1 MSMTTGRPLFNR
13 RNFLRHSALAG
24 TALAL
29 AGDASPAQASADE
42 WFDRPMRWAQLTLV
56 EDDPGTYD
64 LNFWLDYFRRTHSDA
79 ACLSAGGCVAY
90 YPTKIPLHYRSQ
102 WLGAS
107 DAFGDLVAGC
117 RKLNM
122 VVIARTDPHAAHQDV
137 CDRHPDWIAVNAAG
151 EKIRHPVMPELWITC
166 ALGPYNFDF
175 MTSVTKEIVELYKVD
190 GVFSNRWSGSG
201 MCYCEHCRE
210 NFHAAVGLDLPR
222 TNNPQDPSRRA
233 YMGWRQQRLFELWR
247 LWDGE
252 IRKLNPAARYIPN
265 SGGGAGADLDM
276 KAIGELAPILFADR
290 QARSGVTPPWANGKN
305 GKEYRST
312 MGAKPIGGIF
322 SVGVEEPYR
331 WKDSVQSA
339 PEIRL
344 WVLDGIANG
353 LRPWFTKFA
362 GSLYDR
368 RWLKVVEDLYVW
380 HHRNERYLRNV
391 RPLARVAMVYSQQT
405 SHFYGAQQAR
415 QKVEDHTQ
423 GYYQALIEARI
434 PFEMVHDRLLDAAH
448 IDQFKVLIFPNIA
461 ALSSRQCAQIR
472 DYVQRGGSI
481 VATHETSLYD
491 EWGVRR
497 ADFGLADLFGASFG
511 GATDARMQN
520 SYLRLEADPATGKRH
535 PLLAGLDDTGR
546 IINGVSR
553 VHTKTIGT
561 YANPPLTLIPSY
573 PDLPMEEVFPRVPKT
588 DIPEVY
594 VRETGKGR
602 VVYFPWDIDRTF
614 WEVLSVDHAKLLRN
628 AVDWAA
634 NEAPPVTVTGP
645 GVLDVTIW
653 KQASSLTVHLVN
665 LTNPMMMKGP
675 LREFLPTPP
684 QNVSVRL
691 PAGAKVK
698 KVQLL
703 ASGQVP
709 RVRESNGTVSLTV
722 PSILDHEVIAIDL

>member
-1 MSMTTGRPLFNR
+1 MNR

-29 AGDASPAQASADE
+29 AGDARPAPAPADE

-102 WLGAS
+102 WLGAG

-151 EKIRHPVMPELWITC
+151 EKIRHPVMSELWITC

-175 MTSVTKEIVELYKVD
+175 MTSVTKEIVALYQVD
-190 GVFSNRWSGSG
+190 GIFSNRWSGSG

-210 NFHAAVGLDLPR
+210 NFHAASGLDLPR
-222 TNNPQDPSRRA
+222 TLNPRDPSRRA

-252 IRKLNPAARYIPN
+252 IRKVNPAARYIPN

-276 KAIGELAPILFADR
+276 KTIGELAPILFADR

-362 GSLYDR
+362 GSLNDR
-368 RWLKVVEDLYVW
+368 RWLPVVEDLYVW
-380 HHRNERYLRNV
+380 HHRNERYLRNL

-415 QKVEDHTQ
+415 QKVEDHTL

-434 PFEMVHDRLLDAAH
+434 PFEMVHDQLLDAGH
-448 IDQFKVLIFPNIA
+448 IDPFKVLIFPNIA
-461 ALSSRQCAQIR
+461 ALSVRQCAQIR
-472 DYVQRGGSI
+472 EYVQRGGSI

-491 EWGVRR
+491 EWGERR
-497 ADFGLADLFGASFG
+497 ADFGLADLFGASFAG
-511 GATDARMQN
+511 TIDARMQN
-520 SYLRLEADPATGKRH
+520 SYLRLETDPVTGKRH
-535 PLLAGLDDTGR
+535 PLLAGLDDTPR
-546 IINGVSR
+546 IVNGVSR
-553 VHTKTIGT
+553 VHTKTIGA

-573 PDLPMEEVFPRVPKT
+573 PDLPMEEVFPRIPKT

-602 VVYFPWDIDRTF
+602 VAYFPWDIDRTF

-653 KQASSLTVHLVN
+653 RQLSSLTVHLVN

-675 LREFLPTPP
+675 LREFIPTPP

-691 PAGAKVK
+691 PDGAKVK

-709 RVRESNGTVSLTV
+709 RVQESNGTLSLTI
-722 PSILDHEVIAIDL
+722 PSILDHEVIAVDL